1 MSIKLIASDLDGT
14 IIDSYNRI
22 ATKNQD
28 AIKQIQSKNIGFA
41 ISTGKIYS
49 SVKNICENF
58 NASYGIFGN
67 GIQVI
72 DFKTGKEIY
81 CSSLDKDIIL
91 TCIKIAKTH
100 NFHIHF
106 YTNTSIISEKLMY
119 MDLRNYILNQKSG
132 QNLKVQIVDDI
143 YEFTQKSN
151 EKILRFIISG
161 ENELTNIKDEIS
173 EKLDVNI
180 TLINKCGKYKD
191 TIINKEYEYLDITS
205 SNTSKGQA
213 LNLLRE
219 YLQLSQEEVMAV
231 GDNINDIDMLQN
243 VGIGV
248 AVANA
253 SDKLKQIASYVTAST
268 VEDGGFAEAIEKYLG
283 KEYVYN

>member
-14 IIDSYNRI
+14 IIDSYNKI
-22 ATKNQD
+22 AVQNQD

-81 CSSLDKDIIL
+81 CSSLDKNIVLD
-91 TCIKIAKTH
+91 CIKIAKSYGL
-100 NFHIHF
+100 HIHF
-106 YTNTSIISEKLMY
+106 YTNTSIVTEKLMY

-132 QNLKVQIVDDI
+132 QNLGVQIVDNI
-143 YEFTQKSN
+143 YDFTKKSN

-161 ENELTNIKDEIS
+161 EQELSNIKNEIS
-173 EKLDVNI
+173 KKLDVNI
-180 TLINKCGKYKD
+180 TLINKYGKYKD
-191 TIINKEYEYLDITS
+191 TIIDKEYEYLDITS
-205 SNTSKGQA
+205 SNTSKGNA

-231 GDNINDIDMLQN
+231 GDNINDTDMLQN
-243 VGIGV
+243 AGIGV

-253 SDKLKQIASYVTAST
+253 SDQLKQIASYVTAST
-268 VEDGGFAEAIEKYLG
+268 VENGGFAEAIEKYLG
-283 KEYVYN
+283 KEYIYS

>member
-14 IIDSYNRI
+14 IIDSYNKVAI
-22 ATKNQD
+22 QNTE
-28 AIKQIQSKNIGFA
+28 AIKQIQNKNVGFA

-58 NASYGIFGN
+58 NATYGIFGN

-81 CSSLDKDIIL
+81 CSSLDKNVVL
-91 TCIKIAKTH
+91 ACIKLAKSY
-100 NFHIHF
+100 NLHIHF
-106 YTNTSIISEKLMY
+106 YTDKSIVSERLMY
-119 MDLRNYILNQKSG
+119 MDLRNYILNKESN
-132 QNLKVQIVDDI
+132 QNLEVLIVDNI
-143 YEFTQKSN
+143 YEYTKKSN

-161 ENELTNIKDEIS
+161 EKDLVNIKNQIS
-173 EKLDVNI
+173 KKLNVNI
-180 TLINKCGKYKD
+180 TLINKYGKYKD

-205 SNTSKGQA
+205 SNTSKGNA

-219 YLQLSQEEVMAV
+219 YLKLSQEEVMAV
-231 GDNINDIDMLQN
+231 GDNINDTDMLKN
-243 VGIGV
+243 AGIGV

-253 SDKLKQIASYVTAST
+253 SEQLKEIASYVTTSS
-268 VEDGGFAEAIEKYLG
+268 VEEGGFAEAVNKYLG
-283 KEYVYN
+283 EEYIYS

>member
-14 IIDSYNRI
+14 IIDSYNKI
-22 ATKNQD
+22 AVQNQN

-81 CSSLDKDIIL
+81 CSSLDKNIVL
-91 TCIKIAKTH
+91 SCIKLAKSY
-100 NFHIHF
+100 NLHIHF
-106 YTNTSIISEKLMY
+106 YTNTSLVTEKLMY

-132 QNLKVQIVDDI
+132 QNLEVQLVDNI
-143 YEFTQKSN
+143 YNFTKKSN

-161 ENELTNIKDEIS
+161 EQELSYIKNEIS
-173 EKLDVNI
+173 KELDVNI
-180 TLINKCGKYKD
+180 TLISKYGKYKD
-191 TIINKEYEYLDITS
+191 TIIDKEYEYLDITS
-205 SNTSKGQA
+205 SNTSKGNA

-231 GDNINDIDMLQN
+231 GDNINDTDMLQN
-243 VGIGV
+243 AGIGV

-253 SDKLKQIASYVTAST
+253 SDQLKQIASYVTTST
-268 VEDGGFAEAIEKYLG
+268 VENGGFAEAIEKYLG
-283 KEYVYN
+283 KEYIYS